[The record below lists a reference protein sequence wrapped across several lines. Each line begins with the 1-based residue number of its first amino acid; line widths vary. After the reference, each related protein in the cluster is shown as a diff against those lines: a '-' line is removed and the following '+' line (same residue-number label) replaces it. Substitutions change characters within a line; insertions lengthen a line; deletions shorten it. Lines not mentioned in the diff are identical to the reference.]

1 MDNNKK
7 SKKKQPRQ
15 VNVLESLK
23 DLGSS
28 TTKSVKKDV
37 AKGVSQEFI
46 NQLFG
51 KRYEKKYS
59 GEIMPGEAVEM
70 QEIYSGARQEN
81 LKLKNQLALERKLRE
96 EEKVRTE
103 KKSNEL
109 RVQLHAIMQEVASLA
124 KTTQGLGD
132 EIKVATMQAP
142 VEPGVYHV
150 IFFEKLLEFVKSFR
164 KKIEEAQVW
173 LHASNKRAEK
183 KNYWASYK
191 KHGGKFLLSAEHYL
205 SRSAG

>member
-7 SKKKQPRQ
+7 SNKKQTRQ

-28 TTKSVKKDV
+28 TTRSVKKDV
-37 AKGVSQEFI
+37 VKGVSQEFI
-46 NQLFG
+46 NQLFA
-51 KRYEKKYS
+51 KRHEKKYS
-59 GEIMPGEAVEM
+59 GDIMPGEAVEM
-70 QEIYSGARQEN
+70 QEVYSGVREQN
-81 LKLKNQLALERKLRE
+81 LKLKNQLALERKLRK

-124 KTTQGLGD
+124 QTTQNLGH
-132 EIKVATMQAP
+132 EIKVASMQAP
-142 VEPGVYHV
+142 VEPGIYHI
-150 IFFEKLLEFVKSFR
+150 IFFEKLLEFVISFR
-164 KKIEEAQVW
+164 KKIEEAHVW
-173 LHASNKRAEK
+173 LHATNKRAQK
-183 KNYWASYK
+183 KNYWSRYK
-191 KHGGKFLLSAEHYL
+191 KHGGKFLLSADHYL